1 MSVCSA
7 IFRQMT
13 IASILYT
20 ISLAVRDVACLEH
33 GEFSVVHAHGRNK
46 PLKLQSH
53 IMSNGSIFPK
63 DFITKG
69 SCLINIK

>member
-20 ISLAVRDVACLEH
+20 ILLAARNVACLEH
-33 GEFSVVHAHGRNK
+33 GEFNVAHAHGRNK
-46 PLKLQSH
+46 LLKLQSR

-63 DFITKG
+63 DFVTKG